1 MAKSWAWG
9 GTNDESEKVH
19 TTSEGAYLTV
29 LVFWA
34 PDGSNS
40 KMTSNSSSKKRGR
53 NATIPHDIQFSLRLF
68 FLYTRDNEPRAR
80 EVIVIWLWRRRFES
94 IWIPAFSL
102 LVLDVPGVKRASS
115 CLQNLWFMCL
125 LLNFSA
131 ANTRWPCLSGQYSDC
146 QVTLI
151 LISWEHRDR
160 GCVDNWMRSV

>member
-9 GTNDESEKVH
+9 GKRRVREGSHDFR
-19 TTSEGAYLTV
+19 GAYLTV

-53 NATIPHDIQFSLRLF
+53 NATIPHDIQFPLRLF

-80 EVIVIWLWRRRFES
+80 EVISYMIMTKK

-102 LVLDVPGVKRASS
+102 LDVPGVKRASS

-160 GCVDNWMRSV
+160 DRGCVDNWMRSV